1 MTARTNHTRKVI
13 ITAVAIEVL
22 GQSLDRFLEGCSF
35 ADATAVLFPS
45 DDGQTVWGLTSCLP
59 TNRSLAA
66 AHTIPRLRRSRD
78 KLNLR
83 LSRWTDAVRDR
94 PSLLRLVNIYSETRL
109 SRRDWQIDAMTN
121 LASSVVTSRRR
132 IIAYWVTTALVVFE
146 LALGGVWDVLRVP
159 QVRGLIERLGY
170 PPYFLVILGIWKLL
184 GAVALVIPRFPR
196 LKEWAY
202 AGVLFDLTGAVA
214 SLLASGLIDVGTMA
228 YPIVMAGAAVA
239 SWALRPSSRRLGS
252 R

>member
-1 MTARTNHTRKVI
+1 
-13 ITAVAIEVL
+13 
-22 GQSLDRFLEGCSF
+22 
-35 ADATAVLFPS
+35 
-45 DDGQTVWGLTSCLP
+45 
-59 TNRSLAA
+59 
-66 AHTIPRLRRSRD
+66 
-78 KLNLR
+78 
-83 LSRWTDAVRDR
+83 
-94 PSLLRLVNIYSETRL
+94 
-109 SRRDWQIDAMTN
+109 MTN
-121 LASSVVTSRRR
+121 LASSVLTSRRT

-146 LALGGVWDVLRVP
+146 LVMGGVWDVLRVP

-228 YPIVMAGAAVA
+228 YPIVMAGASVA